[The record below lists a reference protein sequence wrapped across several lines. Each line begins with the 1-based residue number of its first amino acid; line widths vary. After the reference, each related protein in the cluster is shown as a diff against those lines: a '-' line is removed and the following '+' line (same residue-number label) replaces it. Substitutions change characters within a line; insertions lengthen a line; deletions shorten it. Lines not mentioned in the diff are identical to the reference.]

1 MSDSD
6 NIICACKDIEYAEFI
21 NNDVVTGIMKI
32 FKHPKLIKFAEFG
45 PKFRE
50 PVSIDFDKL
59 DSHCCTSVLEFV
71 KKWSNF
77 ENIALSVFN
86 GWYDKFKSLI
96 KCYISDLKRTYSK
109 KKKFASILMEKEISE
124 CLYNIHDKFVVCPV
138 DKASKNFAVV
148 CNSFYKSL
156 ILNEL
161 TPVNGYVSV
170 KDNTSKIFTDTLEF
184 TRNLDN
190 NILVD
195 MENKRLPHITA
206 YPKFHKIKL
215 SERFVISYASCFI
228 KPLSR
233 SICLALKSI
242 YSCIVNY
249 CNMLNTV
256 TGIDHN
262 WMIQNN
268 SKIVD
273 CLEHINSNGLA
284 RNIQTYDF
292 STLYTKLDHVDIKK
306 AMTFIINLA
315 FNRNKSKPFIS
326 VYNNSSNFVK
336 KPRSS
341 TIYFDNVSL
350 INRDT
355 CIS

>member
-1 MSDSD
+1 
-6 NIICACKDIEYAEFI
+6 
-21 NNDVVTGIMKI
+21 
-32 FKHPKLIKFAEFG
+32 
-45 PKFRE
+45 
-50 PVSIDFDKL
+50 
-59 DSHCCTSVLEFV
+59 
-71 KKWSNF
+71 
-77 ENIALSVFN
+77 
-86 GWYDKFKSLI
+86 
-96 KCYISDLKRTYSK
+96 
-109 KKKFASILMEKEISE
+109 
-124 CLYNIHDKFVVCPV
+124 
-138 DKASKNFAVV
+138 
-148 CNSFYKSL
+148 
-156 ILNEL
+156 
-161 TPVNGYVSV
+161 
-170 KDNTSKIFTDTLEF
+170 
-184 TRNLDN
+184 
-190 NILVD
+190 

-206 YPKFHKIKL
+206 YPKFHKIKS

-256 TGIDHN
+256 TDIHHN
-262 WMIQNN
+262 WMIQDN

-326 VYNNSSNFVK
+326 VYNNSSNFVE
-336 KPRSS
+336 
-341 TIYFDNVSL
+341 
-350 INRDT
+350 
-355 CIS
+355 